1 MICDP
6 AGVGNVV
13 FSYSGYDLRPRL
25 EAGMHVYMEII
36 EKNENIFMFYNIIQ
50 KHLLTLQRF

>member
-1 MICDP
+1 
-6 AGVGNVV
+6 
-13 FSYSGYDLRPRL
+13 
-25 EAGMHVYMEII
+25 MHVYMEII